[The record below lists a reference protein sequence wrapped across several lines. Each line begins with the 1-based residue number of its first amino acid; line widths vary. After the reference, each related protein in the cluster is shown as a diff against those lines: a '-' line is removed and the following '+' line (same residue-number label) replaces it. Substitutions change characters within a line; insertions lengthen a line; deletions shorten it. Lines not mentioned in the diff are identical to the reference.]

1 MTIRT
6 KITLLFSILVTV
18 LLLATSFSVYYFSS
32 LERSTVFKQRLS
44 GRAHNA
50 SQLFSILGDTSQALL
65 KKIDASN
72 ARFFSRKSIRIF
84 SVKKEPL
91 YVFNTN
97 PQDDFSVGN
106 EVIDNIISKKE
117 LAFKLGDRDAFGQ
130 YVRTTRQ
137 PIVIIVTA
145 YDADGHKWLSDLKKI
160 LALTMLAGILF
171 SMLIGSIFSRQLIK
185 PISNIIEEVDNI
197 STHNLSQRIDAG
209 SGQDELFQLAR
220 TFNELLDRMQ
230 ESFTIQRRFISNAS
244 HELST
249 PLTSI
254 SSQLEVALQ
263 KPRSDEEYRKVM
275 LSIQEDVQQM
285 RHLTKSLLEIAK
297 TGHKGSIELNEI
309 RLDEVLLKVTGAVQK
324 LSASYQVQLNFD
336 EFPDDESKCM
346 VFGNADLLFSALKN
360 IVENGCKYSPDHTSL
375 VKLRFT
381 DKELIT
387 EISNQGDIIAQ
398 EEIEHIFLPFY
409 RSPHNAHQ
417 KGFGLGLA
425 LAKRIISLHK
435 GQLEVM
441 SSEKQ
446 GTTFRVTFPAASM
459 FR

>member
-1 MTIRT
+1 LTIRI
-6 KITLLFSILVTV
+6 KITLLFSVLVTV

-32 LERSTVFKQRLS
+32 LERSAVFKQRLS

-50 SQLFSILGDTSQALL
+50 SQLFTILGDTSQALL
-65 KKIDASN
+65 QKIDASN

-84 SVKKEPL
+84 SVDKKPL
-91 YVFNTN
+91 YVFNTA
-97 PQDDFSVGN
+97 PEDDFSVEPSIIN
-106 EVIDNIISKKE
+106 DIISKKE
-117 LAFKLGDRDAFGQ
+117 FSFKIGDRDAFGQ
-130 YVRTTRQ
+130 FLKTSRQ
-137 PIVIIVTA
+137 SIVIIVTA

-160 LALTMLAGILF
+160 LALTMVAGILL
-171 SMLIGSIFSRQLIK
+171 SILIGTLFSRQLIK
-185 PISNIIEEVDNI
+185 PIANIIEEVNNI

-209 SGQDELFQLAR
+209 SGQDELFQLAN
-220 TFNELLDRMQ
+220 TFNDLLDRMQ

-263 KPRSDEEYRKVM
+263 KQRSEEEYKLVM
-275 LSIQEDVQQM
+275 ISIQEDVQQM
-285 RHLTKSLLEIAK
+285 RQLTKSLLEIAK
-297 TGHKGSIELNEI
+297 TGHKGSIELDEI
-309 RLDEVLLKVTGAVQK
+309 RLDEVILKVTGAVQK
-324 LSASYQVQLNFD
+324 LSQSYQIQLNFE

-360 IVENGCKYSPDHTSL
+360 IVENGCKYSPDHTSHI
-375 VKLRFT
+375 KLKFT
-381 DKELIT
+381 GKELIT

-409 RSPHNAHQ
+409 RSPNKAHQ

-425 LAKRIISLHK
+425 LAKRIINLHK
-435 GQLEVM
+435 GQLEVN
-441 SSEKQ
+441 STEGQ
-446 GTTFRVTFPAASM
+446 GTIFRVILPAASL